1 MCLPL
6 SPTDYRERS
15 SNDDVQGQRY
25 EYVQPQAKQRL
36 LFQPSEHFFAVIG
49 TKRLQTSRSR
59 LGKALPT

>member
-36 LFQPSEHFFAVIG
+36 LFLPSEHFLQCSEQNVY
-49 TKRLQTSRSR
+49 KRL
-59 LGKALPT
+59 GPV